1 MQSLWAAD
9 SSADMSVSIHWLGRV
24 SYAHALYRQEQ
35 LHAARCRGE
44 KGDSMLLLEHDP
56 VYTIGRT
63 RDRSSLRDV
72 ASLPHPVVEVNR
84 GGQATYH
91 GPGQLV
97 GYPILD
103 LRIHGGDVRTYLRK
117 LENMLIDALAAMDVA
132 ANRRAG
138 LTGVWVENRKIASI
152 GVGVKFWVSMHGF
165 ALNVCGDL
173 SPFQSIT
180 PCGIAGVQMTSVAIE
195 AKRAVNVRDAADI
208 VGQAFTA
215 AFG

>member
-1 MQSLWAAD
+1 
-9 SSADMSVSIHWLGRV
+9 MSVPIHWLGHV
-24 SYAHALYRQEQ
+24 SYTNALDRQEQ

-44 KGDSMLLLEHDP
+44 TGDSMLLLEHEP

-63 RDRSSLRDV
+63 RNHSSLGDI
-72 ASLPHPVVEVNR
+72 ASLAHPVVEVNR

-103 LRIHGGDVRTYLRK
+103 LRSHGGDVRAYLRK
-117 LENMLIDALAAMDVA
+117 LENMLIDALAALGVA
-132 ANRRAG
+132 ANRREG
-138 LTGVWVENRKIASI
+138 LTGVWVDDRKIASI

-165 ALNVCGDL
+165 ALNVSGDL

-180 PCGIAGVQMTSVAIE
+180 PCGIAGVHMTSVAIE
-195 AKRAVNVRDAADI
+195 AGRAFSVLDAAH
-208 VGQAFTA
+208 VVSRSFSA
-215 AFG
+215 AFE